1 MPIEIREVVINVET
15 NNSQTPANNNTG
27 GANNTEQMNRLK
39 KEIFDAC
46 MEKFKELLK
55 EKETR

>member
-1 MPIEIREVVINVET
+1 M
-15 NNSQTPANNNTG
+15 
-27 GANNTEQMNRLK
+27 EQMNRLK